1 VLTLRQIPWVSIAV
15 GICLTG
21 TEAAGQT
28 EAVKKQIEA
37 AKRQTLAVSQRQ
49 ITKQPVD
56 VPWISEPAPELAA
69 TINTADCD
77 PIDFDQLKGLVT
89 AAATEK
95 VSAQLI
101 NAVIRQESGNRPCA
115 VSVKGAMGL
124 MQLMPETARELTVA
138 DPFDPAQNIQGGARY
153 LGQLLERYNGDLSR
167 ALAAYNAGPARVDA
181 ANGIPNIAETQSY
194 VKSILAKVQ
203 GNASAI

>member
-1 VLTLRQIPWVSIAV
+1 
-15 GICLTG
+15 
-21 TEAAGQT
+21 
-28 EAVKKQIEA
+28 
-37 AKRQTLAVSQRQ
+37 
-49 ITKQPVD
+49 
-56 VPWISEPAPELAA
+56 
-69 TINTADCD
+69 
-77 PIDFDQLKGLVT
+77 
-89 AAATEK
+89 
-95 VSAQLI
+95 
-101 NAVIRQESGNRPCA
+101 
-115 VSVKGAMGL
+115 MGL

-203 GNASAI
+203 GSASPI